1 VRPVRVGINGFGRI
15 GRSVFRILSDRDDVE
30 VAVVNDLFDNEH
42 LAYLLKYDTVMRVF
56 PKDVTTD
63 AESMTVAGRRV
74 AMTAEKDPARIPW
87 GANGV
92 DVVVESTGKILT
104 REPLGKHLAAGA
116 RKVVLTVPAK
126 DEIDAMI
133 VMGVNDGDLRPE
145 HRIVSN
151 ASCTTNCLAPLAK
164 ILDERFGLEEG
175 LMTTVHA
182 YTNDQRL
189 ADVPHKD
196 LRRSRAAAE
205 NIIPTTTGA
214 AKAVGKVLPRLK
226 GRLDGMAVRVPVPD
240 GSIVDL
246 TCRLARPAD
255 AAAIN
260 AAVREAAAGPLARI
274 VEYSE
279 VPLVSSDIIGN
290 PHSSI
295 FDALSTQASG
305 DGWAK
310 VLAWYDNEW
319 GYSNRVVDLVER
331 LAKI

>member
-1 VRPVRVGINGFGRI
+1 MTVRVGINGFGRI
-15 GRSVFRILSDRDDVE
+15 GRSVFRILSDRPDIE
-30 VAVVNDLFDNEH
+30 VAVVNDLFDNDH
-42 LAYLLKYDTVMRVF
+42 LAYLLKYDTVMRIF
-56 PKDVTTD
+56 PRDVTTD
-63 AESMTVAGRRV
+63 ADSMTVDGRRV
-74 AMTAEKDPARIPW
+74 LMTAEKDPARIPW
-87 GANGV
+87 GKHGV
-92 DVVVESTGKILT
+92 DVVIESTGKILT
-104 REPLGKHLAAGA
+104 REPLQKHLAAGA
-116 RKVVLTVPAK
+116 KRVVLTVPAK
-126 DEIDAMI
+126 DEIDATI
-133 VMGVNDGDLRPE
+133 VVGVNDGDLKPE

-151 ASCTTNCLAPLAK
+151 ASCTTNCLAPIAK
-164 ILDERFGLEEG
+164 ILDERFGIEEG

-214 AKAVGKVLPRLK
+214 AKTVGKVLPRLK
-226 GRLDGMAVRVPVPD
+226 GRLDGIAVRVPVPD

-246 TCRLARPAD
+246 TCRMTRPVR
-255 AAAIN
+255 AAEVN
-260 AAVREAAAGPLARI
+260 AAVREAAAGPLSRI

-295 FDALSTQASG
+295 FDALSTQADG
-305 DGWAK
+305 DGYLK

-319 GYSNRVVDLVER
+319 GYSNRVVDLVDR
-331 LAKI
+331 LAAL